1 MFFYSSSKIWLIL
14 LKSIYILPVLTT
26 IIQYYNYALF
36 GLSASVLAK
45 NYFPNSDISLQIL
58 QIFAVIAF
66 SAVARPIGSIIFGTI
81 GDIYGRSYTL
91 KITVIIFII
100 SSGLTAILPDY
111 NTIGIFSTICLLLL
125 RMLLIAGLAGESDGI
140 RIYITEKVSK
150 KQQYFSNGIVT
161 ACTQIGVLLASASC
175 ILVEYNFYN
184 WRYNFAIGGFLGFV
198 ILFFRFYWY
207 ESVEFTNYQKSDSYL
222 LLSKL
227 SIKQIIVNYFKL
239 LSIGIVITG
248 AVGGLYSFY
257 ILFFPAYIHNIL
269 HINTSIN
276 MKICIFFMLI
286 LFIITS
292 IIAGKLSD
300 IYSPRKIMLI
310 SCIILLILSVVICL
324 YLANAQIKVI
334 TLFMVAIF
342 MPFYSVP
349 AQIYF
354 KNRLQIGVCYRIFS
368 LSHSIGSLIL

>member
-1 MFFYSSSKIWLIL
+1 M
-14 LKSIYILPVLTT
+14 
-26 IIQYYNYALF
+26 
-36 GLSASVLAK
+36 
-45 NYFPNSDISLQIL
+45 
-58 QIFAVIAF
+58 
-66 SAVARPIGSIIFGTI
+66 
-81 GDIYGRSYTL
+81 
-91 KITVIIFII
+91 
-100 SSGLTAILPDY
+100 
-111 NTIGIFSTICLLLL
+111 
-125 RMLLIAGLAGESDGI
+125 
-140 RIYITEKVSK
+140 
-150 KQQYFSNGIVT
+150 
-161 ACTQIGVLLASASC
+161 
-175 ILVEYNFYN
+175 
-184 WRYNFAIGGFLGFV
+184 GFLGFV

-310 SCIILLILSVVICL
+310 SFV
-324 YLANAQIKVI
+324 
-334 TLFMVAIF
+334 LFF
-342 MPFYSVP
+342 
-349 AQIYF
+349 
-354 KNRLQIGVCYRIFS
+354 
-368 LSHSIGSLIL
+368 